1 MWNQLLRFINC
12 DLAMGQT
19 LRPPTFVV
27 VWPLKHH
34 FFGGIGWILSWICW
48 RWLFIF
54 QYYLH
59 HCRNLRLVLL
69 FFFGS
74 RLDISGAYLVW
85 TSKNRRK
92 TMPTGQVAAVAV
104 LLQKPRSSWN
114 ELKKMLGDKDLWGK
128 WRRRARYK
136 VRSQCTYIYIIYIQ
150 YINIYIN
157 KNTIY
162 IDIYTYI
169 YIHTRTNK

>member
-1 MWNQLLRFINC
+1 MWNQLLRFIKC

-34 FFGGIGWILSWICW
+34 FFWGDWLDFVLDLLKMTFYFPVLRPPLKESTIDIVHFFWFPSW
-48 RWLFIF
+48 
-54 QYYLH
+54 Y
-59 HCRNLRLVLL
+59 
-69 FFFGS
+69 
-74 RLDISGAYLVW
+74 SGAYLVW

-114 ELKKMLGDKDLWGK
+114 DLKKMLGDKDLWGK

-136 VRSQCTYIYIIYIQ
+136 ARSQCTYI
-150 YINIYIN
+150 N
-157 KNTIY
+157 KI
-162 IDIYTYI
+162 YI
-169 YIHTRTNK
+169 YIR